1 MTLLGGL
8 LLALEGSMML
18 IVFTL
23 GLNTAPYDVTYLFR
37 RPLTLLRMLV
47 SMNVILPA
55 LVLLAVQAVN
65 LHPAVKIA
73 LFTLAVS
80 PMPPFLPARAFKA
93 GGEVHYTVSLLV
105 TSCVLAVVLVPGS
118 FIVANALLGRS
129 MPVDLLRV
137 AQRVSVGILV
147 PLALGMLTRKLLPA
161 LASRLVKPVSVG
173 GGLMLLGCAIPVLA
187 GTAGHMLS
195 LLGTGMLAA
204 FVLFAATGLLVG
216 HLLAG
221 SQPERRTVLALATAS
236 RHPGIAI
243 ALAQGAFPDQKLV
256 APAVIAYLLVT
267 LLVTT
272 PYLRWTRKQRS
283 PAPVPLATAEPQGE
297 HP

>member
-8 LLALEGSMML
+8 LQALEGSMML

-23 GLNTAPYDVTYLFR
+23 GLNTTPHDGTYLFR
-37 RPLTLLRMLV
+37 RPATLLRVLV
-47 SMNVILPA
+47 AMNLIMPA
-55 LVLLAVQAVN
+55 LVLVTVHAFN

-80 PMPPFLPARAFKA
+80 PMPPFLPSRAFKV
-93 GGEVHYTVSLLV
+93 GGEVHYTIGLLV
-105 TSCVLAVVLVPGS
+105 SSCVLAIVLIPGS

-137 AQRVSVGILV
+137 AQRVLVGVLA
-147 PLALGMLTRKLLPA
+147 PLALGMVTRELLPA
-161 LASRLVKPVSVG
+161 FARRAFKPVGITGAV
-173 GGLMLLGCAIPVLA
+173 LLVGCAIPVLV
-187 GTAGHMLS
+187 GTAGPMLS
-195 LLGTGMLAA
+195 LVGTGMLAA
-204 FVLFAATGLLVG
+204 FVAFAVIGLLVG

-267 LLVTT
+267 MLVTT
-272 PYLRWTRKQRS
+272 PYLRWTRPQRS
-283 PAPVPLATAEPQGE
+283 PSLPLSTAQPRGE

>member
-23 GLNTAPYDVTYLFR
+23 GLNTTPHDGTYLFR

-47 SMNVILPA
+47 SMNLIMPA
-55 LVLLAVQAVN
+55 LVLVAVQAFD

-93 GGEVHYTVSLLV
+93 GGEVHYTVGLLV
-105 TSCVLAVVLVPGS
+105 SSCVLAIVLVPGS
-118 FIVANALLGRS
+118 FLVANALLGRS

-137 AQRVSVGILV
+137 AQRVFVGVLA
-147 PLALGMLTRKLLPA
+147 PLALGMSARQLLPTFA
-161 LASRLVKPVSVG
+161 RRLVKPVSLAGAV
-173 GGLMLLGCAIPVLA
+173 LLIGCAIPVLV
-187 GTAGHMLS
+187 GTAGPMLS

-204 FVLFAATGLLVG
+204 FILFAATGLLVG
-216 HLLAG
+216 HRLAG

-272 PYLRWTRKQRS
+272 PYLRWTRPQRS
-283 PAPVPLATAEPQGE
+283 PVPVPISAAEPRAE